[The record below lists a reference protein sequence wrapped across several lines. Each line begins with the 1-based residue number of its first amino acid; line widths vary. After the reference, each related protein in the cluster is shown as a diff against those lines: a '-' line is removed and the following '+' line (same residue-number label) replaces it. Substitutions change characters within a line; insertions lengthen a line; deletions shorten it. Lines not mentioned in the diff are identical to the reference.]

1 MLNMEDIKGV
11 LMHMGY
17 NIKVINTTII
27 MIIVITIINMNIN
40 TDLHAIIAMDMMIK
54 AKSLLLKNKRKNVAM
69 DMGIIKSIII
79 TMLITI
85 MSMNMDMTIMITT
98 MILNT
103 SINTSTSTCMDRT
116 ASTRKNSRFKTHS
129 VR

>member
-17 NIKVINTTII
+17 NMKVINMTII

-69 DMGIIKSIII
+69 DMGIIKSMII

-85 MSMNMDMTIMITT
+85 MNMDMTIMITT
-98 MILNT
+98 MIL
-103 SINTSTSTCMDRT
+103 NTSTSTCMDRT

>member
-17 NIKVINTTII
+17 NMKVINMTII
-27 MIIVITIINMNIN
+27 MIIVITIISMNIN

-69 DMGIIKSIII
+69 DMGIIKSMII
-79 TMLITI
+79 TRLITI
-85 MSMNMDMTIMITT
+85 MNMDMTIMITT
-98 MILNT
+98 MK
-103 SINTSTSTCMDRT
+103 SMNTSTSTCMDRT

>member
-1 MLNMEDIKGV
+1 MEDIKGV

-17 NIKVINTTII
+17 NMKVINMTII

-54 AKSLLLKNKRKNVAM
+54 AKSSLLKNKRKNVAM
-69 DMGIIKSIII
+69 DMGIIKSMII

-85 MSMNMDMTIMITT
+85 MNMDMTIMITT
-98 MILNT
+98 MIL
-103 SINTSTSTCMDRT
+103 NTSTSTCMDRT

-129 VR
+129 AR